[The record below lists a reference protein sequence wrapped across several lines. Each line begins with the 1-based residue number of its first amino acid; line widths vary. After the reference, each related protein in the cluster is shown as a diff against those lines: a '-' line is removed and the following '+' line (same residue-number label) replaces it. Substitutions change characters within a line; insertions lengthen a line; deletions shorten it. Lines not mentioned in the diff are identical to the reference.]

1 MPTGLRGSGGAS
13 AGESEVKFA
22 ISESSRPGP
31 SAQFPVLL
39 DAAAR
44 VVTERASPGEIREVA
59 ACHGSGQSEGVCTE
73 KRECAP
79 GRSIFPCARHKNL
92 LSGSWRLVV
101 TGLRSACRARAGYGG
116 STGAV
121 SF

>member
-1 MPTGLRGSGGAS
+1 M
-13 AGESEVKFA
+13 KFA

-44 VVTERASPGEIREVA
+44 VVTDRASPEEIREVVA
-59 ACHGSGQSEGVCTE
+59 SHGSGRSEGVCTE
-73 KRECAP
+73 KRMCP
-79 GRSIFPCARHKNL
+79 GTEHLP
-92 LSGSWRLVV
+92 
-101 TGLRSACRARAGYGG
+101 LRSAQGPIVRQLAPGGHRFEERMPARAGYGG

-121 SF
+121 SFWLL